1 MRHSIYVVFA
11 LLLLAGPAGA
21 FPISFGALSGAN
33 GDIFSLILE
42 DSYTVTSTQ
51 GTWQEGHLSGN
62 PTPSIFSSSVVS
74 QIEVAGGPDFFLL
87 SFETD
92 DASIGVGT
100 STASY
105 SVEGFLDGVSV
116 LLGGGAVSP
125 QYETNLSPDAG
136 QLLDRLLITFA
147 RGSAFSYNIDNIEI
161 EPIPEPY
168 TALLL
173 MAGLLGLVS
182 YRRGRVRG

>member
-1 MRHSIYVVFA
+1 M
-11 LLLLAGPAGA
+11 
-21 FPISFGALSGAN
+21 
-33 GDIFSLILE
+33 
-42 DSYTVTSTQ
+42 
-51 GTWQEGHLSGN
+51 
-62 PTPSIFSSSVVS
+62 
-74 QIEVAGGPDFFLL
+74 
-87 SFETD
+87 SFETN
-92 DASIGVGT
+92 DASIASGI

-105 SVEGFLDGVSV
+105 SVEGFLNGLSV

-136 QLLDRLLITFA
+136 QLLDRLLITFD
-147 RGSAFSYNIDNIEI
+147 RGSTSSYNIDNIDI